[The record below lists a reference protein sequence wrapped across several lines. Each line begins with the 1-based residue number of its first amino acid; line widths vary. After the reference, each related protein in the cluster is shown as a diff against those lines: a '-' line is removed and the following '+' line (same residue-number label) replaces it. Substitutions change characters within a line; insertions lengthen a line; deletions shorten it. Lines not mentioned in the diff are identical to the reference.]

1 MAALCC
7 FYNLK
12 CIGFSNGSR
21 GKALNQA
28 WISTLVFLAVSTF
41 LAAGVMLVARILG
54 VRSKRRTKL
63 TLTTYECGEEPEG
76 PAWLKFHPRYYV
88 VALVFVLFD
97 VEAVFLFTWALI
109 LPDLGML
116 AIVDM
121 FLFIG
126 ILLLGWVFALSK
138 GALRWQ

>member
-1 MAALCC
+1 
-7 FYNLK
+7 
-12 CIGFSNGSR
+12 
-21 GKALNQA
+21 LNQE

-41 LAAGVMLVARILG
+41 LAAGVMFAAKIFG
-54 VRSKRRTKL
+54 VTSKRRTRL
-63 TLTTYECGEEPEG
+63 TLGTYECGEEPEG

-109 LPDLGML
+109 LPELGML

>member
-1 MAALCC
+1 
-7 FYNLK
+7 
-12 CIGFSNGSR
+12 
-21 GKALNQA
+21 LNQE

-41 LAAGVMLVARILG
+41 LAGGVMLAARILG
-54 VRSKRRTKL
+54 VASKRRTKL

-109 LPDLGML
+109 LPELGML

>member
-1 MAALCC
+1 M
-7 FYNLK
+7 
-12 CIGFSNGSR
+12 
-21 GKALNQA
+21 NQA

-54 VRSKRRTKL
+54 VKSKRRTKL

>member
-1 MAALCC
+1 
-7 FYNLK
+7 
-12 CIGFSNGSR
+12 
-21 GKALNQA
+21 LNEA
-28 WISTLVFLAVSTF
+28 WIATFLFLAVSTL
-41 LAAGVMLVARILG
+41 LAAAVLLAARIFG
-54 VRSKRRTKL
+54 VASRRRTQL

-97 VEAVFLFTWALI
+97 IETVFLFTWALV
-109 LPDLGML
+109 LPELGML

-121 FLFIG
+121 FVFIG

>member
-1 MAALCC
+1 
-7 FYNLK
+7 
-12 CIGFSNGSR
+12 
-21 GKALNQA
+21 LNQA

-41 LAAGVMLVARILG
+41 LAASVMLAARILG
-54 VRSKRRTKL
+54 VASKRRTKL

-126 ILLLGWVFALSK
+126 ILLLGWVFAVSK